1 MKSRAINSALEKMKN
16 IRKKK
21 TLPGARIFGHLL
33 VCVFRAWT
41 DGHAHLTLFLSPSK
55 KRIIFPFLVVLYVVS
70 IFEKNQNDTLVL
82 LARPWTHS
90 ELHSLREPFEHCAT
104 AMHSPLPEKRKPL
117 SLSVYFY
124 ETDVDMLKR

>member
-1 MKSRAINSALEKMKN
+1 MKN

-21 TLPGARIFGHLL
+21 KLPGARIFGHLL

-41 DGHAHLTLFLSPSK
+41 DGHAHLTLFLPPSK
-55 KRIIFPFLVVLYVVS
+55 KRIIFPFWVVLYVVF

-90 ELHSLREPFEHCAT
+90 ELHSLMEPFEHCTT

-124 ETDVDMLKR
+124 ETEVDMLKR